1 MPISSTSI
9 KLEND
14 TNNMLSTSVA
24 VTPYYVT
31 SAINE
36 ASISGTTF
44 KGGYDASSNTFPSEE
59 GISAGDW
66 YEIIADGILGGQAVV
81 IGDNIRSLVDN
92 PSQDS
97 NDWVIEYQRVIS
109 VFGRDGII
117 EAQSGDY
124 DANQIGNCDITN
136 DELSTLAGNTS
147 NIADEFTSIAGLLD
161 DIVSVLDT
169 KQNQTLSTVELSD
182 SIIITL
188 DNNSNYFQYLTGTAS
203 SSNPATIILPN
214 ATTMDNGDGFWLHQ
228 SAGTAYIQIK
238 NNSGTV
244 LEGSQWVN
252 YCKIVLVD
260 NSTSAGTWVI
270 EQNQSRLWNGNQL
283 DALTIGNG
291 TVNNTVFGYL
301 SGVTSSIQAQLNALS
316 SSGVWSADSTNLEI
330 VPDNNYRLNLTKSNA
345 NTSNY
350 IIMGSSNASN
360 SSNTYLQIVG
370 NTSGSGTTTSTLFE
384 LTRSTTNSANGTTTF
399 THNGTGDFIFKANNS
414 ASLKFQTNA
423 TNRLTISDSGS
434 TFSVPVTISSS
445 SNQLVLGSTHTMT
458 ITSPTR
464 TASRTFTLPDANSN
478 SVQPSSAGSGQVATG
493 ISSSGVI
500 SFSQPTLYYNSSN
513 TYSAGDL
520 IVGDGTNGVLN
531 GLYSCNTAN
540 TTGTFNISKWNLI
553 IASRGA
559 TGASYNTYAGIECLS
574 AITTGQFITAMGYQS
589 LASITTNG
597 SSVGIGFQAGQYQT
611 GDSNVFLGAVCGQ
624 GSTGA
629 TATQITATGRRAG
642 LSLTSSSYNCF
653 YGHNAGSS
661 VTSGSG
667 YLNLF
672 GVNSGSSITTG
683 SNVTIIG
690 SYSGTSTLSNSF
702 VVSSNDASPVQIIN
716 IANTNTSPSANL
728 VLATPNG
735 STGAATLRSLVYADL
750 PTIAT
755 NTVLGNISGSA
766 TTPSSLTVSN
776 AKVANAITQYDSNA
790 NLKANGFVPNY
801 AFRNPGTSSS
811 VILTASS
818 AQINLLSGSNITGVY
833 LPDATTIEA
842 GYYYVLIN
850 KTSSSIPVY
859 YGSGTLF
866 QTLNAGNS
874 ITANCV
880 GSATVAGTWAVSAN
894 SLWNLS
900 SSVLYP
906 NSNYDLNMV
915 RTDTSASTL
924 TMGNTN
930 SSNTALSYF
939 NISDATY
946 SAAFAITR
954 THDGYTTIIHRST
967 NDFSIKAQD
976 NARIKLYTNNTL
988 VATFGRSGETTD
1000 FVQNITA
1007 PMVGAGTTSPTV
1019 ALHVSGGQIH
1029 KRTAVS
1035 ANYTVLTTDYIVAVT
1050 STASARTIT
1059 LPSTH
1064 KAGQVYI
1071 IKDESGGANTNNITI
1086 SGNGKTIDG
1095 TSTKVINTAYGFFQI
1110 YSNGT
1115 NYFTF

>member
-169 KQNQTLSTVELSD
+169 KQNQTLSAVELSD

-203 SSNPATIILPN
+203 SSNPATIILPD

-244 LEGSQWVN
+244 LENSQWVN

-260 NSTSAGTWVI
+260 NSTSAGEWVI
-270 EQNQSRLWNGNQL
+270 EQNQSRLWGSNRLSALLVGDGN
-283 DALTIGNG
+283 
-291 TVNNTVFGYL
+291 VNNTAFGYISTL
-301 SGVTSSIQAQLNALS
+301 TSNAQTQLNTLAS
-316 SSGVWSADSTNLEI
+316 IWSTDVTDFEI
-330 VPDNNYRLNLTKSNA
+330 LPGNNYRLNLTKSNA
-345 NTSNY
+345 NTDNY
-350 IIMGSSNASN
+350 LILGNNNPNATIS
-360 SSNTYLQIVG
+360 TYLQVVG

-384 LTRSTTNSANGTTTF
+384 IIRATSNSANGATTF
-399 THNGTGDFIFKANNS
+399 SHNGTGDFIFKANNS

-702 VVSSNDASPVQIIN
+702 VVSSNGASPVQIIN

-776 AKVANAITQYDSNA
+776 ARVANAITQYDSNA
-790 NLKANGFVPNY
+790 NLKANGFVPSY
-801 AFRNPGTSSS
+801 AFRSPGASSS

-833 LPDATTIEA
+833 LPDATTLEA

-850 KTSSSIPVY
+850 QTSSSIPVY

-880 GSATVAGTWAVSAN
+880 GVATVAGTWAVSAN

-906 NSNYDLNMV
+906 NSNYNLNMV

-924 TMGNTN
+924 TIGNTS
-930 SSNTALSYF
+930 SSNTTNTSF

-946 SAAFAITR
+946 STAVALQR
-954 THDGYTTIIHRST
+954 TYDGYTTLLHRST
-967 NDFSIKAQD
+967 NDLIIKAQD
-976 NARIKLYTNNTL
+976 NAKIKFVANNILALTINS
-988 VATFGRSGETTD
+988 ANGTTD

-1064 KAGQVYI
+1064 TAGQVYI

-1095 TSTKVINTAYGFFQI
+1095 TSTKVINTAYGVFQI